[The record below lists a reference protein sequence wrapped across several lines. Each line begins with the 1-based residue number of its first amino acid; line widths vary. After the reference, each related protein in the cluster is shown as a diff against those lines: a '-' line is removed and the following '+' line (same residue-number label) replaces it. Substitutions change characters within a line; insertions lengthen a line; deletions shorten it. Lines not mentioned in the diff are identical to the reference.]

1 MVVYTNSGEAWRS
14 DTAHFRVAMLVKKH
28 VLGLQVAVSYAML
41 VAVFDRACTIARH
54 MPWSILSPVAFVCR
68 ALDRACVQRVSAAA
82 AADGSRTDDRS
93 KDLLRLVLG
102 HAPVRL
108 LADEIRELAAA
119 GKPAA
124 ATKQACV
131 ANR

>member
-1 MVVYTNSGEAWRS
+1 MRG
-14 DTAHFRVAMLVKKH
+14 
-28 VLGLQVAVSYAML
+28 
-41 VAVFDRACTIARH
+41 
-54 MPWSILSPVAFVCR
+54 
-68 ALDRACVQRVSAAA
+68 
-82 AADGSRTDDRS
+82 DGSRTDDRS

-108 LADEIRELAAA
+108 LADEIRELATA

-131 ANR
+131 ASRDGGAVGRVGTHSIMMYM